1 MTDAQPPEEI
11 LINDRALNKLIRA
24 ITLSQGNFSL
34 ILVRCNYGSLRDQ
47 VVQRLK
53 AQCPVALHEL
63 HLPASTKTLYTTIRS
78 ELGDEHLQALMIFG
92 LEQVRAIDQ
101 VLISTNQV
109 REEFRKHFL
118 FPIVLWVNDDTLKR
132 LIQLMPD
139 FKSWTG
145 NSIKFELT
153 PTELAQS
160 LQQPVE
166 ELFEAILTV
175 GEGKFLPLTALYP
188 QGAHLSAE
196 WESALLDLRSGVDD
210 HLQSSLKFWAG
221 READLRGEKAKAKAD
236 YEESIAFW
244 QAQIATPEGLSE
256 NDWARYG
263 CVLFHLGLWWRQ
275 YATQHQAEYKTACEK
290 AKEFYQQSLTAFDR
304 TDRPEL
310 AAKFI
315 NALGEVLTR
324 LGHWDELA
332 TVAQRAVQLHQANP
346 EPIRLASAYGLL
358 AEVALQQQDWST
370 VKAQAELALQ
380 TNELPS
386 SSSIDWSL
394 DLVQRKNRYLFL
406 LAQAQRHLKQDGQAI
421 ENLETAKANFQ
432 PQYDPTV
439 YIQIL
444 EALRSL
450 YFEQGQYLQAFET
463 KQEQR
468 SIEQQYGLRAFVGS
482 GRLQARQQVMNPGLA
497 ATDTKAA
504 VNQEIAA
511 SGRSLDVNRLLERIG
526 RTDHKLTVI
535 YGQSGVGK
543 SSLVQAGLV
552 PALKQRSIEARDVVP
567 VLLQVYTDWA
577 KSLGDRLSESLQE
590 VRALSLPLLLDSMAA
605 FVAEIQKSG
614 DKNLL
619 TVLIFDQFEEFFFA
633 YKDPAQRRPFF
644 EFLRDCLNVPY
655 VKVILSLRED
665 YLHYLLEC
673 NRLTHLDVIDNNI
686 LDKKI
691 LYHLGNFSPEDGR
704 AVIQSLT
711 DACQFNLEP
720 ALIDALVQDLAG
732 ELQEVRP
739 IELQVVGAQMQT
751 EQVMTLAQ
759 YLAEGPKERFVG
771 RFLEEVITDCGT
783 NNEQFAKIILYLL
796 TDDNLTRPLKTRA
809 ELEADL
815 AITPERLDLILNI
828 LVKSGLVFQVPGFPA
843 DRFQL
848 VHDYLVPFVRQ
859 QQAAGLVAELEK
871 EREQRKL
878 TEEKLNQA
886 LKQQLKTAR
895 RGIFTLIGL
904 VMAIGGVAIS
914 ATLAGVNTYVSS
926 QSLAA
931 STKSELDRLVA
942 NLKIGK
948 QQKALSV
955 ATMPEFKRM
964 VSHNFTEAVYGEREV
979 NRLEGHTGSI
989 SYVEFSPDGQMLAT
1003 ASEDKTA
1010 KIWKRNGQLIAT
1022 LSGHIDKVT
1031 HVSFSPDSKMLA
1043 TSSADK
1049 TVKLWSQDGKLLTTL
1064 NGHKGSVTNAN
1075 FSPDG
1080 KMIATASEDKTVKL
1094 WRVDGTL
1101 LKILPHEA
1109 IVTIVK
1115 FSPDSKI
1122 LAAASKDDVVKLWSL
1137 DGQEPKT
1144 INNYGAV
1151 DLRFNFN
1158 EKTLTLVNKDRT
1170 VKIWSFDGILLKNW
1184 KHCCGPWT
1192 SINLSPNAS
1201 FLAFVEQYD
1210 PYKVNLRKI
1219 NDDSEFDSYDPRDVL
1234 GELSGHGDAVTSISF
1249 SPDDKLLA
1257 TASKDKTVK
1266 LWKIDYSSNI
1276 FGNHKTKI
1284 NQLRSTSDSETIATG
1299 YADKVELKSRNAN
1312 SQKTLLANGSILNF
1326 DPHDKTILTSSNSD
1340 VIHIWDYNGRDVILK
1355 GYSGSVKAVKFSPDG
1370 KLIAAAGEDNIIRLW
1385 NQDGVFL
1392 KKLAGHTKSVSRIA
1406 FSPNG
1411 KILASIGDDNKL
1423 KLWSQDGHLIKSI
1436 PGHLKYI
1443 NNIRF
1448 SDNSE
1453 FIASIGDDNLVKL
1466 WRSDGTLVKTL
1477 IGHSDRVKT
1486 ISFSPN
1492 SQIMVSISGSG
1503 FDSTIKVWQSQDG
1516 TLLASIPSYR
1526 VQRIAFSPDGSAIL
1540 TSGYGNTAQLWSLN
1554 GILLRTLEGHNDLIN
1569 NADFSPNGKLLA
1581 TGSDDNTIRLTQ
1593 RDSGESTTLR
1603 GHQAGVTIVKFS
1615 PDGKML
1621 VSASSDKAVK
1631 LWNLDDGKELKTLQ
1645 APTKETDE
1653 NNFSQV
1659 SDVKFSADSQNV
1671 FLIEN
1676 GKDSKVKLWS
1686 INGKEI
1692 KTLKID
1698 GEEGSGEIN
1707 FNEEGSDRIDFNE
1720 HNKSI
1725 VIATKEHALK
1735 LWDLDGNLL
1744 STFRD
1749 HTDSINATSFSP
1761 DGKLIASASDDKT
1774 VKLWKSDGTLLKTL
1788 PHGDKVNSVSFS
1800 PDGKFLASASDDK
1813 TVKLWKSDGTLLKTL
1828 SHDDKVNSVSFGR
1841 DGKFLASASDDKT
1854 VKLWKSD
1861 GTLLKLLSHD
1871 DKVKTVIFSPDSKF
1885 LASASKDG
1893 TVKLWSSDGQEVT
1906 VIKGTSQ
1913 SQPIVRFS
1921 PDSRMLAVRESEG
1934 FRTFKLYMLDSI
1946 WAKNGSI
1953 SLNNQFS
1960 DLLFSPDGKS
1970 IAVATGNEVKF
1981 LDFTLDSLLKRSCSW
1996 VKDYLKNGP
2005 NVDKDDRHLC
2015 DDIK

>member
-24 ITLSQGNFSL
+24 ITLSQDNFSL
-34 ILVRCNYGSLRDQ
+34 ILARCNYGGLRDQ

-53 AQCPVALHEL
+53 AQCPIALHEL

-175 GEGKFLPLTALYP
+175 GEGKFLSLTALYP

-196 WESALLDLRSGVDD
+196 WGSALLDLRSGVDD
-210 HLQSSLKFWAG
+210 RLQASLKFWAG
-221 READLRGEKAKAKAD
+221 READLRGEKAQAKAD
-236 YEESIAFW
+236 YEKSIVFW
-244 QAQIATPEGLSE
+244 QAQIATPEGLSAD
-256 NDWARYG
+256 DWARYG
-263 CVLFHLGLWWRQ
+263 CVLFHMGLWWRQ
-275 YATQHQAEYKTACEK
+275 YATQHRAEYKVACAK
-290 AKEFYQQSLTAFDR
+290 AKEFYQQSLAAFDC
-304 TDRPEL
+304 TNRPEL

-324 LGHWDELA
+324 LEHWDELA
-332 TVAQRAVQLHQANP
+332 PVAQRAVQLHQANP

-386 SSSIDWSL
+386 SSFIDWSL
-394 DLVQRKNRYLFL
+394 DRVQRKNRYLFL

-468 SIEQQYGLRAFVGS
+468 SIEQQYGLRAFVGA

-497 ATDTKAA
+497 AADTKAA

-590 VRALSLPLLLDSMAA
+590 VRGLSLPLLLDSMAA
-605 FVAEIQKSG
+605 FVGEIQKSG

-633 YKDPAQRRPFF
+633 YKDPTQRRPFF

-704 AVIQSLT
+704 AVIQNLT
-711 DACQFNLEP
+711 DACQFSLEP

-732 ELQEVRP
+732 ELQELRP

-895 RGIFTLIGL
+895 RGIFTLVGL
-904 VMAIGGVAIS
+904 VMVIGGFAIV
-914 ATLAGVNTYVSS
+914 ATLAGVSTYMSS

-931 STKSELDRLVA
+931 STKTELDRLVA

-964 VSHNFTEAVYGEREV
+964 LSHNFTEAVYGEKEV
-979 NRLEGHTGSI
+979 SRLEGHTGDI
-989 SYVEFSPDGQMLAT
+989 SYMEFSPDGSMVAT

-1010 KIWKRNGQLIAT
+1010 KLWKRNGELIQT
-1022 LSGHIDKVT
+1022 LLAHTDKVT
-1031 HVSFSPDSKMLA
+1031 HVSFSPDSKMVV

-1049 TVKLWSQDGKLLTTL
+1049 TAKLWNQNGTFLRTLSGHTDG
-1064 NGHKGSVTNAN
+1064 VTNAN
-1075 FSPDG
+1075 FSSDG
-1080 KMIATASEDKTVKL
+1080 KMLATASKDRTVKV
-1094 WRVDGTL
+1094 WRVDGKL
-1101 LKILPHEA
+1101 LKTVRTKA

-1122 LAAASKDDVVKLWSL
+1122 LATASKDDVVQLLNLNDQAS
-1137 DGQEPKT
+1137 QT

-1151 DLRFNFN
+1151 DLRFSSD
-1158 EKTLTLVNKDRT
+1158 EKTLTLVNKDAT
-1170 VKIWSFDGILLKNW
+1170 TKVWSLDGVLIKSTRPQ
-1184 KHCCGPWT
+1184 CT
-1192 SINLSPNAS
+1192 DRVRSISLSPNAKFS
-1201 FLAFVEQYD
+1201 AIVPDYNHQSLLLTMNPNKE
-1210 PYKVNLRKI
+1210 VNDCSI
-1219 NDDSEFDSYDPRDVL
+1219 L
-1234 GELSGHGDAVTSISF
+1234 GELSGNSAFAANLSF
-1249 SPDDKLLA
+1249 SPDGQFLA
-1257 TASKDKTVK
+1257 TTSQDKTVK
-1266 LWKIDYSSNI
+1266 IWRIDFPPSALDD
-1276 FGNHKTKI
+1276 HKTTI
-1284 NQLRSTSDSETIATG
+1284 DLLRLTADDKMIAAG
-1299 YADKVELKSRNAN
+1299 YADKVEIKNKHGN
-1312 SQKTLLANGSILNF
+1312 TKKTLAANDSILDF
-1326 DPHDKTILTSSNSD
+1326 SPDDKTILTSSGTD
-1340 VIHIWDYNGRDVILK
+1340 IIHVWNDKGRDVILK
-1355 GYSGSVKAVKFSPDG
+1355 GYRGSIRAVKFSLNG
-1370 KLIAAAGEDNIIRLW
+1370 TLIAAAGEDNAIRLW
-1385 NQDGVFL
+1385 NQDGTLFKTL
-1392 KKLAGHTKSVSRIA
+1392 TGHTKPVSKIV

-1411 KILASIGDDNKL
+1411 NILASIGDDNTIN
-1423 KLWSQDGHLIKSI
+1423 LWSRDGDLIKRL
-1436 PGHLKYI
+1436 PGHFTSI
-1443 NNIRF
+1443 EDIQF
-1448 SDNSE
+1448 SKNGE
-1453 FIASIGDDNLVKL
+1453 FIASIGDDNFIKL
-1466 WRSDGTLVKTL
+1466 WKSDGTFIKKLV
-1477 IGHSDRVKT
+1477 GHSDRVKS

-1492 SQIMVSISGSG
+1492 SQLLVSLSGSGEANINLWQSQNGASLASISG
-1503 FDSTIKVWQSQDG
+1503 
-1516 TLLASIPSYR
+1516 YR
-1526 VQRIAFSPDGSAIL
+1526 VGKVVFSPDSNTIATVGYSKVVHLFDLHGTPLSRL
-1540 TSGYGNTAQLWSLN
+1540 TV
-1554 GILLRTLEGHNDLIN
+1554 EHNDSIN
-1569 NADFSPNGKLLA
+1569 DATFSSDGELLA
-1581 TGSDDNTIRLTQ
+1581 TGSADNTIKLTRLDGTEN
-1593 RDSGESTTLR
+1593 SVLLR
-1603 GHQAGVTIVKFS
+1603 GHESAVQRVLFS
-1615 PDGKML
+1615 PDGKL
-1621 VSASSDKAVK
+1621 LISVSDDKAVK
-1631 LWNLDDGKELKTLQ
+1631 LWSLDGKNLKNSRELKTLQ
-1645 APTKETDE
+1645 EPTTELDNDDNDIPE
-1653 NNFSQV
+1653 V
-1659 SDVKFSADSQNV
+1659 SDVSFSADSKYV
-1671 FLIEN
+1671 FYMEP
-1676 GKDSKVKLWS
+1676 GKESFKVKLWS
-1686 INGKEI
+1686 ITGQ
-1692 KTLKID
+1692 KIRTVK
-1698 GEEGSGEIN
+1698 SGRQE
-1707 FNEEGSDRIDFNE
+1707 SPDKVDFDQASN
-1720 HNKSI
+1720 SI
-1725 VIATKEHALK
+1725 VMASRESALK
-1735 LWDLDGNLL
+1735 LWDLDGSLL
-1744 STFRD
+1744 RTFRG
-1749 HTDSINATSFSP
+1749 HTNQINATAFSP
-1761 DGKLIASASDDKT
+1761 DGKL
-1774 VKLWKSDGTLLKTL
+1774 
-1788 PHGDKVNSVSFS
+1788 
-1800 PDGKFLASASDDK
+1800 LASASDDK
-1813 TVKLWKSDGTLLKTL
+1813 TVKLWKVDGTLLTTL
-1828 SHDDKVNSVSFGR
+1828 PHDDKVNSVSFSR
-1841 DGKFLASASDDKT
+1841 NGKLLASASDDKT
-1854 VKLWKSD
+1854 VKLWDSN
-1861 GTLLKLLSHD
+1861 GTFLKTLPHD
-1871 DKVKTVIFSPDSKF
+1871 DKVKTVSFSPDSKF
-1885 LASASKDG
+1885 LASSSKDG
-1893 TVKLWSSDGQEVT
+1893 TVKLWDSDGKEVT
-1906 VIKGTSQ
+1906 IIRGNSQ

-1921 PDSRMLAVRESEG
+1921 PDSRILAIHDSIHSTAFE
-1934 FRTFKLYMLDSI
+1934 LYMIDSI

-1996 VKDYLKNGP
+1996 VRDYLENDP
-2005 NVDKDDRHLC
+2005 NVEKSDRHLC